1 MRFWRAIRINSHK
14 TLCVPAKTRGQVTG
28 DMIPPPPATH
38 TVLSNPRMQVM
49 MLMLA
54 KVTMTISG
62 SCGDLR

>member
-1 MRFWRAIRINSHK
+1 MRFWRAVRINSHK
-14 TLCVPAKTRGQVTG
+14 TLCVPAKMRGQVTG
-28 DMIPPPPATH
+28 GMIHPSPHH
-38 TVLSNPRMQVM
+38 TVLSNPRVEVM